1 MNELANSDQRILDAN
16 DKAVRLARLQ
26 DAFLNQ
32 IRKDMVEN
40 DLTALDELFYQILK
54 VDGAINLMI
63 DYLPETEQV
72 SFLEL
77 VDSPAEL

>member
-32 IRKDMVEN
+32 IQQDMMEK

>member
-1 MNELANSDQRILDAN
+1 MNELANSDQRIIDAN

-32 IRKDMVEN
+32 IQQDMMEK